1 MKNVDRLIKLENNK
15 SKVDIKIEQLKS
27 KISLEKS
34 RIRKKSDD
42 QKKKHARILLSSKL
56 FELVGK
62 NSFSIYEIFTI
73 GGLIVINDLQK
84 YDSATLVASY
94 NQIIEKAIKDKDY
107 KRILMELGKDKYIED
122 RKIKKDIE
130 PILQLIHAILFE
142 TTLLLDKS
150 DLGKLKEQ
158 GNKYFIARRNIQ
170 VQKKIN
176 KALQNIYK
184 GK

>member
-1 MKNVDRLIKLENNK
+1 MKNVDKLINLENNK
-15 SKVDIKIEQLKS
+15 SNVDLKIERLKN
-27 KISLEKS
+27 KISLEKA
-34 RIRKKSDD
+34 RLRKKSDN

-62 NSFSIYEIFTI
+62 TSFSIYEIFTI
-73 GGLIVINDLQK
+73 GGLIVLNGLQK

-94 NQIIEKAIKDKDY
+94 NKIIEEAIKDKDY
-107 KRILMELGKDKYIED
+107 KSRLVELGKAKYIED
-122 RKIKKDIE
+122 RKIQKDIE

-150 DLGKLKEQ
+150 DLIKLKEQ

-170 VQKKIN
+170 VQKKID

>member
-1 MKNVDRLIKLENNK
+1 MKNVDRLIKLENNNRDL
-15 SKVDIKIEQLKS
+15 DIKIGQLKN
-27 KISLEKS
+27 KITLEKA
-34 RIRKKSDD
+34 RQRKKSDN

-62 NSFSIYEIFTI
+62 NSFSIYEMFII
-73 GGLIVINDLQK
+73 GGLIILNNLQK

-94 NQIIEKAIKDKDY
+94 NQIIAKAIKDKDY
-107 KRILMELGKDKYIED
+107 KNRLIVLGKNKYIED

-142 TTLLLDKS
+142 STLLLEKS
-150 DLGKLKEQ
+150 DLTKLKEQ
-158 GNKYFIARRNIQ
+158 GNKYFITRRNIQ
-170 VQKKIN
+170 IQKKID

-184 GK
+184 SK

>member
-1 MKNVDRLIKLENNK
+1 MKNVDKLIKLENNK
-15 SKVDIKIEQLKS
+15 SKIDLKIEQLKS

-34 RIRKKSDD
+34 RLIKKSDN
-42 QKKKHARILLSSKL
+42 QKKKHAMILLSSKL

-73 GGLIVINDLQK
+73 GGLIILNDLQK
-84 YDSATLVASY
+84 YNSATLVASY
-94 NQIIEKAIKDKDY
+94 NQIIEKAIKDKYY
-107 KRILMELGKDKYIED
+107 KSRLVELGKSKYIED
-122 RKIKKDIE
+122 SKIKKNIE

-150 DLGKLKEQ
+150 DLGKLKEK
-158 GNKYFIARRNIQ
+158 GNKYFITRRNIQ
-170 VQKKIN
+170 VQKKID

-184 GK
+184 DK

>member
-15 SKVDIKIEQLKS
+15 SKVDLKIEQLKS

-34 RIRKKSDD
+34 RLRKKSDN

-107 KRILMELGKDKYIED
+107 TSRLVELGKSKYIED

-150 DLGKLKEQ
+150 DLIKLKEQ

-170 VQKKIN
+170 VQKKID
-176 KALQNIYK
+176 KALQSIYK
-184 GK
+184 SK